1 MKIFN
6 SEREARESLKSADG
20 PCSAIVE
27 EIQDRKLRRI
37 EIGTLPIP
45 ARLFRKV

>member
-6 SEREARESLKSADG
+6 NEREARAEIGTPDG
-20 PCSAIVE
+20 PCSVLVE
-27 EIQDRKLRRI
+27 EIQDRKLRCV

-45 ARLFRKV
+45 AHLIRPV

>member
-6 SEREARESLKSADG
+6 NEVEARESLKNADG

-27 EIQDRKLRRI
+27 EIQDRKLRYV
-37 EIGTLPIP
+37 EIGTIPIP
-45 ARLFRKV
+45 AHLIRKV